1 MLMTPQIAISFVIII
16 LMIIGFVSEIFPLS
30 VTALLG
36 CLAFFIMGIIDSSTV
51 FSGFSNDIVFMIAG
65 TMIVG
70 EAMFQTGAAQ
80 FIGKKIIKAVG
91 YNERRMI
98 FALVLAG
105 GALSAFTSN
114 SSVMAMFLPLI
125 RSVAASS
132 NGKIRARNIV
142 MPVGISTMVGGAC
155 TMVGSTPQLVAQGL
169 LDSSGLRT
177 FGFFELGITGLPLLI
192 LLALWYSLIAYKPL
206 CKATSYMPDVP
217 DYMADM
223 KQEEGEEAKANPKM
237 YVCFAILIAMVAAF
251 LSGIW
256 TVGVVASLAGLLC
269 IVTGC
274 ISTKVAYAKMGWNAL
289 IIVGATLG
297 VAEGLN
303 ASGAAGYIAN
313 LLVSAMGQDTSIIV
327 IVAVVG
333 LMCVIM
339 SNLLSH
345 TATISLLVPIFIPL
359 AQQMNLDPTLLIY
372 AITCFVMCGYSTPLG
387 VASYAMTLAEGYNFR
402 DYQKIGGPF
411 NVVAYLIL
419 VAICSM
425 RFIFSF

>member
-1 MLMTPQIAISFVIII
+1 MTPQIIISFIIII
-16 LMIIGFVSEIFPLS
+16 LMIVGFVSEIFPLS

-36 CLAFFIMGIIDSSTV
+36 CLAFYVTGIIDSSTV
-51 FSGFSNDIVFMIAG
+51 WSGFSNDIIFMIAG

-91 YNERRMI
+91 YDERRMI
-98 FALVLAG
+98 FVLVMAG
-105 GALSAFTSN
+105 GILSAFTSN

-132 NGKIRARNIV
+132 EGKIKACHIV

-155 TMVGSTPQLVAQGL
+155 TLVGSTPQLVAQGL
-169 LDSSGLRT
+169 LEDANMRSFT
-177 FGFFELGITGLPLLI
+177 FFELGIVGFPLLI
-192 LLALWYSLIAYKPL
+192 LLALWFSAIAYKPL
-206 CKATSYMPDVP
+206 CKATAYMPEVP
-217 DYMADM
+217 DYMKDM
-223 KQEEGEEAKANPKM
+223 KAADDEEEQKNPKM
-237 YVCFAILIAMVAAF
+237 YICFVILIIMVSAF

-256 TVGVVASLAGLLC
+256 TVGVIASLAGLAC

-274 ISTKVAYAKMGWNAL
+274 ISCKTAYAKISWNAL

-297 VAEGLN
+297 VAKGLN
-303 ASGAAGYIAN
+303 ASGAAAFIADALVN
-313 LLVSAMGQDTSIIV
+313 LMGTDANV
-327 IVAVVG
+327 IVVIAVFG

-359 AQQMNLDPTLLIY
+359 SQQMGLDPTLFIF
-372 AITCFVMCGYSTPLG
+372 AITSFVMCGYATPLG
-387 VASYAMTLAEGYNFR
+387 VASYAMTLAEGYSFK

-411 NVVAYLIL
+411 NIVAYIVIVL
-419 VAICSM
+419 ICSA
-425 RFIFSF
+425 RFIIGF

>member
-1 MLMTPQIAISFVIII
+1 MTTQILISFAIII
-16 LMIIGFVSEIFPLS
+16 LMIAGFVSEVFPLS

-36 CLAFFIMGIIDSSTV
+36 CLAFYITGIIDASTV

-80 FIGKKIIKAVG
+80 FIGRKIIKAVG
-91 YNERRMI
+91 YDERRMI
-98 FALVLAG
+98 FVLILAG
-105 GALSAFTSN
+105 GLLSAFTSN

-132 NGKIRARNIV
+132 DGKIKASHIV

-155 TMVGSTPQLVAQGL
+155 TLVGSTPQLVAQGL
-169 LDSSGLRT
+169 LEDSGVRSFT
-177 FGFFELGITGLPLLI
+177 FFELGYVGFPLLI
-192 LLALWYSLIAYKPL
+192 LLALWFSAFAYKSL
-206 CKATSYMPDVP
+206 CKATAYMPEVP
-217 DYMADM
+217 EYMKDM
-223 KQEEGEEAKANPKM
+223 QQTDDDGTQSNPKM
-237 YVCFAILIAMVAAF
+237 YVCFAILIAMVGAF

-256 TVGVVASLAGLLC
+256 TVGVIASLAGLLC

-274 ISTKVAYAKMGWNAL
+274 ISAKTAYAKMGWNAL

-297 VAEGLN
+297 VAKGLN
-303 ASGAAGYIAN
+303 ASGAAAFIADV
-313 LLVSAMGQDTSIIV
+313 LVNAMGTNANV
-327 IVAVVG
+327 IVVIAVFG

-359 AQQMNLDPTLLIY
+359 AQQMGLDPTLFIF
-372 AITCFVMCGYSTPLG
+372 AITSFVMCGYATPLG
-387 VASYAMTLAEGYNFR
+387 VASYAMTLAEGYSFR

-411 NVVAYLIL
+411 NVIAYLVI
-419 VAICSM
+419 VAICSA
-425 RFIFSF
+425 RFIIGF